1 MPDRH
6 PPSVTLDPC
15 THSLLNLLAKAW
27 NSTPNDAVRQLLVL
41 FAEAMPAAAQTDADG
56 RVPVYA
62 IYAATR
68 IDALYDTTTQ
78 SVTIPEGN
86 PGSGTYK
93 SPSGASRAVIEALR
107 PDVLPIRTGWAFWRI
122 TSSGQ
127 ILRTIRPPSATALAA
142 RAVPPPTPQA
152 TSSARS
158 R

>member
-1 MPDRH
+1 
-6 PPSVTLDPC
+6 
-15 THSLLNLLAKAW
+15 
-27 NSTPNDAVRQLLVL
+27 
-41 FAEAMPAAAQTDADG
+41 MPAAAQTDADG

-62 IYAATR
+62 VYAATR
-68 IDALYDTTTQ
+68 VDALYDTATQ

-86 PGSGTYK
+86 PGAGAYK

-122 TSSGQ
+122 ASSGQ

-142 RAVPPPTPQA
+142 RALPPTAPQA
-152 TSSARS
+152 APAARS